1 MNNCGA
7 YLIPFNRCKQVA
19 IPLQYVGLYVG
30 DYVLRTLRSDIKRQI
45 LDVQSQQMDLQT
57 SKVLFVI
64 RIS

>member
-30 DYVLRTLRSDIKRQI
+30 DYVLRTLRSDIQKTNPRC
-45 LDVQSQQMDLQT
+45 
-57 SKVLFVI
+57 SKPTHG
-64 RIS
+64 SADE